1 MSSSK
6 MHPCIMSFVLPSV
19 QKPEHTV
26 CRIRIQESEDG
37 RVRYH
42 RSIVYIISSTCQRIQ
57 LALQIMEESRG
68 SDTACSRP
76 RSPTSHCSLASVP
89 VPVPGKNRRPE
100 QEDSITR
107 GVTPATPQQL
117 PRSARHGRCI
127 DGDGDDM
134 DPEH

>member
-1 MSSSK
+1 MNGQGTEKFYKDLCRRLKCTRAS
-6 MHPCIMSFVLPSV
+6 CLSFCRLSRS
-19 QKPEHTV
+19 QNTV

-42 RSIVYIISSTCQRIQ
+42 GSIVYIISSTCQRIQ
-57 LALQIMEESRG
+57 IALQIMEESRG

-89 VPVPGKNRRPE
+89 VPGKNRRAE

-107 GVTPATPQQL
+107 GAGDATAAPSVCPAW
-117 PRSARHGRCI
+117 SMH
-127 DGDGDDM
+127 
-134 DPEH
+134 